1 MPFPKTR
8 MRRLR
13 SSERIRDLVSEVSL
27 SEKDFIYPI
36 FVKEGISKKEPIA
49 RMPGQFRYP
58 VDGLEEVIKRCED
71 AGIPGVLLFG
81 IPKDKDAAG
90 SEAYKR
96 EGVVQGAIK
105 KIKELS
111 DIAVF
116 SDVCLCQYTDHG
128 HCGVLDRDIVDNDRT
143 LDLLKKTAVS
153 HARSGADYVAPSA
166 MMDGQVAAIREA
178 LDKEGFGDIGIM
190 SYSAK
195 FASAFYSPFRE
206 AAGSA
211 PQFGDRKSYQMDY
224 RSPTQALREIE
235 LDINAG
241 ADIVLV
247 KPALPCLDIIRRAK
261 EKYNVPLAAYQV
273 SGEYALLRSGILDKE
288 ALHESLTAI
297 KRAGADIIISYAA
310 LELGELL

>member
-1 MPFPKTR
+1 MQFPKTR

-27 SEKDFIYPI
+27 SEKNFIYPI

-58 VDGLEEVIKRCED
+58 LDDLGEVIGRCED
-71 AGIPGVLLFG
+71 AGISGVLLFG
-81 IPKDKDAAG
+81 VPKDKDAAG
-90 SEAYKR
+90 SQAYKR
-96 EGVVQGAIK
+96 DGVVQGAIK

-116 SDVCLCQYTDHG
+116 SDVCLCQYTQHG
-128 HCGVLDRDIVDNDRT
+128 HCGVLDGMNVDNDRT
-143 LDLLKKTAVS
+143 LELLKKIAVS

-178 LDKEGFGDIGIM
+178 LDKEGFNDTGIM

-195 FASAFYSPFRE
+195 FASSFYSPFRE

-224 RSPTQALREIE
+224 RSPSQALREIE
-235 LDINAG
+235 LDINEG
-241 ADIVLV
+241 ADIILV
-247 KPALPCLDIIRRAK
+247 KPALPCLDIIQKAK

-273 SGEYALLRSGILDKE
+273 SGEYSLLKSGILDKE

-310 LELGELL
+310 LELGELI

>member
-1 MPFPKTR
+1 

-27 SEKDFIYPI
+27 SEKNFIYPI

-58 VDGLEEVIKRCED
+58 LDDLGEVIGRCED
-71 AGIPGVLLFG
+71 AGISGVLLFG
-81 IPKDKDAAG
+81 VPKDKDAAG
-90 SEAYKR
+90 SQAYKR
-96 EGVVQGAIK
+96 DGVVQGAIK

-116 SDVCLCQYTDHG
+116 SDVCLCQYTQHG
-128 HCGVLDRDIVDNDRT
+128 HCGVLDGMNVDNDRT
-143 LDLLKKTAVS
+143 LELLKKIAVS

-178 LDKEGFGDIGIM
+178 LDKEGFNDTGIM

-195 FASAFYSPFRE
+195 FASSFYSPFRE

-224 RSPTQALREIE
+224 RSPSQALREIE
-235 LDINAG
+235 LDINEG
-241 ADIVLV
+241 ADIILV
-247 KPALPCLDIIRRAK
+247 KPALPCLDIIQKAK

-273 SGEYALLRSGILDKE
+273 SGEYSLLKSGILDKE

-310 LELGELL
+310 LELGELI

>member
-1 MPFPKTR
+1 